1 MDTTIAAGCIAAEV
15 EVVLVAPMVRAFST
29 SYAPTFAPA
38 RAPRPVVAVL
48 MQMGRSALSAVAP
61 DFNLIGVTAAA

>member
-1 MDTTIAAGCIAAEV
+1 MDTVIAAGCIEAEV

-29 SYAPTFAPA
+29 SYALPMPA
-38 RAPRPVVAVL
+38 LAPRPVAAVL

-61 DFNLIGVTAAA
+61 DFNLIGGTAAA